1 MRDDGILA
9 GDFDIDQPPRRRG
22 VDYPNVAARLGLV
35 VEHPASGV
43 TGAIVRF
50 SPPQVV
56 LRDRHGRDTALRL
69 RDGAFSIDGR
79 PVALRP
85 PPAQPIGEVSAPTL
99 RTSSGSISVED
110 VPARVARASRLYVEG
125 VHDAELV
132 EKVWGD
138 DLRVEGV
145 VVEAMDGADD
155 LTVLVRSFGPGPNRR
170 LGVLLDHLVEG
181 SKEHRL
187 ASRIDHPD
195 VEIAGHP
202 FVDVWQV
209 VKPSVVGI
217 DRWPD
222 VPRTESWKQGVL
234 DRLGHP
240 GPPGAFWKQLL
251 ARVQTWT
258 DLEPVFVGA
267 VESLIDFVA
276 PPER

>member
-1 MRDDGILA
+1 MRNDGILA

-35 VEHPASGV
+35 VEHSASGT

-50 SPPQVV
+50 APPQVV

-85 PPAQPIGEVSAPTL
+85 PPTTDTTTAPS
-99 RTSSGSISVED
+99 RTTSGSVALDD

-125 VHDAELV
+125 IHDGELI

-145 VVEAMDGADD
+145 VVEVMDGADD
-155 LTVLVRSFGPGPNRR
+155 LTALVRGFGPGPNRR
-170 LGVLLDHLVEG
+170 LGILLDHLVDG

-187 ASRIDHPD
+187 AATVDHPD
-195 VEIAGHP
+195 VQVAGHP

-209 VKPSVVGI
+209 VKPSVAGL
-217 DRWPD
+217 DAWPD
-222 VPRTESWKQGVL
+222 VPHGESWKEGVL
-234 DRLGHP
+234 GRIGHP

-251 ARVQTWT
+251 GRVETWT